1 MIGAVRGALGVG
13 IVNELVTIPDSDNLA
28 VIPLEKEKF
37 SLEMAW
43 REENTNTGEN
53 GAKELGVEFYL
64 NTPAKKI
71 VAVLASAYSYSV
83 AYWVMAALGIVA
95 VLILLPVK
103 DGFTKKYG
111 YAGGFWN
118 FMCRNIHKLPLL
130 EIQRGNLLFYWNP
143 IW

>member
-13 IVNELVTIPDSDNLA
+13 IVNELVTIPDSYNLA

-53 GAKELGVEFYL
+53 GAKELGVEFYI

-83 AYWVMAALGIVA
+83 AYWVMQHW
-95 VLILLPVK
+95 VL
-103 DGFTKKYG
+103 
-111 YAGGFWN
+111 
-118 FMCRNIHKLPLL
+118 
-130 EIQRGNLLFYWNP
+130 
-143 IW
+143 